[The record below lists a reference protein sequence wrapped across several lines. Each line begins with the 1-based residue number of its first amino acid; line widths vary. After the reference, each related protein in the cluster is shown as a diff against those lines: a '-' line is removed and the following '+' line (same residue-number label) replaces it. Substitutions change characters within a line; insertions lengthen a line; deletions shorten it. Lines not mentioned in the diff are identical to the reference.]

1 MAPVAGKPSCYAAYP
16 TFEAELEN
24 HKAHFSKC
32 TAKPKEYPAHSAKV
46 HSVGWSCDGRRLASG
61 SYDKTVTSFTLNEET
76 GRLSRE
82 HTFKGHADSVDQ
94 LSWHPLNPDV
104 LTTASGDKTVKV
116 WDAKKNREITSIA
129 TKGDNINICWS
140 PDGNNIAVGNKDDL
154 VTFIDA
160 RTWKPFA
167 DEQFKFEVNELTWN
181 NEGDLFFL
189 TSGQGSIHILSY
201 PDLKLQH
208 VIQAHPANCICIKF
222 DPTGKH
228 FATGSA
234 DALVSL
240 WDAKEL
246 VCVRT
251 LSRLDWPIRTLS
263 FSHDGKLVASASEDL
278 VIDLAHVETG
288 QKVAE
293 VPTDSP
299 TFTVAWHP
307 KKYLLAF
314 ACEDKDKYNPDRD
327 AGIIKLYGVIV
338 D

>member
-1 MAPVAGKPSCYAAYP
+1 MAPVAGKPGCFAAYP
-16 TFEAELEN
+16 TFESELEN
-24 HKAHFSKC
+24 LKAHFSKC
-32 TAKPKEYPAHSAKV
+32 SSKPKEYPAHTAKV

-61 SYDKTVTSFTLNEET
+61 SYDRTVTSFTLNEET

-82 HTFKGHADSVDQ
+82 HTFKGHADSVDM
-94 LSWHPLNPDV
+94 LAWHPLNPDV
-104 LTTASGDKTVKV
+104 LATASGDKTVKV
-116 WDAKKNREITSIA
+116 WDAKKNREITSIP

-140 PDGNNIAVGNKDDL
+140 PDGNNVAVGNKDDL
-154 VTFIDA
+154 VTFIDS
-160 RTWKPFA
+160 RTWKPFH

-181 NEGDLFFL
+181 NEGDMFFL

-208 VIQAHPANCICIKF
+208 VMQAHPANLICIKF
-222 DPTGKH
+222 DSTGRH

-234 DALVSL
+234 DALVSV

-263 FSHDGKLVASASEDL
+263 FSHDGKLIASASEDL

-293 VPTDSP
+293 VSCDSP

-307 KKYLLAF
+307 NKYLLAF
-314 ACEDKDKYNPDRD
+314 ACEDKDKYNPERD
-327 AGIIKLYGVIV
+327 SGTIKLFGVV
-338 D
+338 DK